1 MKTSDPGAYSHI
13 EQITAGNDIL
23 KIRGLLVVASP
34 NTCVIAGTTWEK
46 EAGSVDT
53 YKSFSITIDTT
64 ALKTLVLP
72 LSVRTITTITNAT
85 VYGMR

>member
-23 KIRGLLVVASP
+23 KVRGLLLTGNDGNS
-34 NTCVIAGTTWEK
+34 VIAGTTWEK

-53 YKSFSITIDTT
+53 YKSFSITLDTT
-64 ALKTLVLP
+64 VLKTQVLP
-72 LSVRTITTITNAT
+72 LSVRTITTITNVT

>member
-23 KIRGLLVVASP
+23 KVRGLLLVGASASS
-34 NTCVIAGTTWEK
+34 VIAGTTWEK

-72 LSVRTITTITNAT
+72 LSVRTITTITNVT